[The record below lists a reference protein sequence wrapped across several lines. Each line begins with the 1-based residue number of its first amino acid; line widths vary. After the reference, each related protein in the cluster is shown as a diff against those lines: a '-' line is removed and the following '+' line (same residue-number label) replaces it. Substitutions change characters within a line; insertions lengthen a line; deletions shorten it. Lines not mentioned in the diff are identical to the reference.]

1 MATAN
6 SNSILTIFP
15 YKNNGMWVFDDA
27 RVGLDKEALV
37 CGIPEILEKALAD
50 ASIPLRRAERGCSLA
65 FSANPFPDA
74 TVVLSRI
81 EGGDRHNETLAGNWY
96 ETQEGLKGWLC
107 PALFCY
113 FTEAPEKLYCK
124 VACATAA

>member
-1 MATAN
+1 MATVN

-15 YKNNGMWVFDDA
+15 YKHLGTWVFDDA

-37 CGIPEILEKALAD
+37 CGIPEILEKAIAD
-50 ASIPLRRAERGCSLA
+50 AGMALRRAERGCSLV
-65 FSANPFPDA
+65 FSSNPFPDA

-81 EGGDRHNETLAGNWY
+81 EGGDKHNQTQAGNWY
-96 ETQEGLKGWLC
+96 ESQDGLQGWLC

-113 FTEAPEKLYCK
+113 FSEAPEKLYCR
-124 VACATAA
+124 VACPLAD